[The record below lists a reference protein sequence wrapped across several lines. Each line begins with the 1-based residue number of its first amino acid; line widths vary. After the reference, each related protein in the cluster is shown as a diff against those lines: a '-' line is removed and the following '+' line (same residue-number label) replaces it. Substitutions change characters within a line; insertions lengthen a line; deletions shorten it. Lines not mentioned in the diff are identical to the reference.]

1 MAFQESERGS
11 DGDVEAAVPAQGIC
25 VRVDEFGAGIP
36 IDFRKID
43 TEGEM
48 KYTFTQK
55 NLTLQDANRALLLLW
70 GTIDDDKVDSD
81 YLDQFV
87 KDRITLYQMLDKEVR
102 ITLGIEF
109 VQ

>member
-1 MAFQESERGS
+1 
-11 DGDVEAAVPAQGIC
+11 
-25 VRVDEFGAGIP
+25 
-36 IDFRKID
+36 
-43 TEGEM
+43 M

-70 GTIDDDKVDSD
+70 STIDDDNVDPD

-87 KDRITLYQMLDKEVR
+87 KDRIQLYGMMGKEVR
-102 ITLGIEF
+102 ITLGVEY

>member
-1 MAFQESERGS
+1 
-11 DGDVEAAVPAQGIC
+11 
-25 VRVDEFGAGIP
+25 
-36 IDFRKID
+36 
-43 TEGEM
+43 M
-48 KYTFTQK
+48 KYTYTQK

-70 GTIDDDKVDSD
+70 GTIDDDNVDPD

-87 KDRITLYQMLDKEVR
+87 KDRIQLYQRLGKEVR

>member
-1 MAFQESERGS
+1 
-11 DGDVEAAVPAQGIC
+11 
-25 VRVDEFGAGIP
+25 
-36 IDFRKID
+36 
-43 TEGEM
+43 M

-102 ITLGIEF
+102 SALEGVSFLDVGPGMPGMKGGLVDSEARQCRHLCKLILYCIIIF
-109 VQ
+109 LHRR

>member
-1 MAFQESERGS
+1 
-11 DGDVEAAVPAQGIC
+11 
-25 VRVDEFGAGIP
+25 
-36 IDFRKID
+36 
-43 TEGEM
+43 M

-70 GTIDDDKVDSD
+70 GTIDDDNVDPD

-87 KDRITLYQMLDKEVR
+87 KDRITLYQMMGKEVR
-102 ITLGIEF
+102 IALGIEW

>member
-1 MAFQESERGS
+1 
-11 DGDVEAAVPAQGIC
+11 
-25 VRVDEFGAGIP
+25 
-36 IDFRKID
+36 
-43 TEGEM
+43 M

-70 GTIDDDKVDSD
+70 GTIDDDNVDPD

-87 KDRITLYQMLDKEVR
+87 KDRIQLYGMLGKEVR
-102 ITLGIEF
+102 ITLGVEY

>member
-1 MAFQESERGS
+1 
-11 DGDVEAAVPAQGIC
+11 
-25 VRVDEFGAGIP
+25 
-36 IDFRKID
+36 
-43 TEGEM
+43 M

-70 GTIDDDKVDSD
+70 GTIDDDNVDPD

-87 KDRITLYQMLDKEVR
+87 KDRIQLYQMLGKEVR
-102 ITLGIEF
+102 ITLGIEW

>member
-1 MAFQESERGS
+1 
-11 DGDVEAAVPAQGIC
+11 
-25 VRVDEFGAGIP
+25 
-36 IDFRKID
+36 
-43 TEGEM
+43 M

-70 GTIDDDKVDSD
+70 GTIDDDNVDPD

-87 KDRITLYQMLDKEVR
+87 KDRIQLYGMLGKEVR
-102 ITLGIEF
+102 ITLGIEY

>member
-1 MAFQESERGS
+1 
-11 DGDVEAAVPAQGIC
+11 
-25 VRVDEFGAGIP
+25 
-36 IDFRKID
+36 
-43 TEGEM
+43 M

-70 GTIDDDKVDSD
+70 GTIDDDNVDPD

-87 KDRITLYQMLDKEVR
+87 KDRIQLYGMLGKEVR
-102 ITLGIEF
+102 ITLGIEW

>member
-1 MAFQESERGS
+1 
-11 DGDVEAAVPAQGIC
+11 
-25 VRVDEFGAGIP
+25 
-36 IDFRKID
+36 
-43 TEGEM
+43 M

-70 GTIDDDKVDSD
+70 GTIDDDNVDPD

-87 KDRITLYQMLDKEVR
+87 KDRIQLYQMMGKEVR
-102 ITLGIEF
+102 ITLGIEW

>member
-1 MAFQESERGS
+1 
-11 DGDVEAAVPAQGIC
+11 
-25 VRVDEFGAGIP
+25 
-36 IDFRKID
+36 
-43 TEGEM
+43 M
-48 KYTFTQK
+48 KYTYTQK

-70 GTIDDDKVDSD
+70 GTIDDDNVDPD

-87 KDRITLYQMLDKEVR
+87 KDRIQLYQMLGKEVR

>member
-1 MAFQESERGS
+1 
-11 DGDVEAAVPAQGIC
+11 
-25 VRVDEFGAGIP
+25 
-36 IDFRKID
+36 
-43 TEGEM
+43 M

-70 GTIDDDKVDSD
+70 GTIDDDNVDPD
-81 YLDQFV
+81 YLDQVV
-87 KDRITLYQMLDKEVR
+87 KDRITLYQMLDTEVR

>member
-1 MAFQESERGS
+1 
-11 DGDVEAAVPAQGIC
+11 
-25 VRVDEFGAGIP
+25 
-36 IDFRKID
+36 
-43 TEGEM
+43 M

-70 GTIDDDKVDSD
+70 GTIDDDNIDSD

-87 KDRITLYQMLDKEVR
+87 KDRIQLYRMLDKDVR

>member
-1 MAFQESERGS
+1 
-11 DGDVEAAVPAQGIC
+11 
-25 VRVDEFGAGIP
+25 
-36 IDFRKID
+36 
-43 TEGEM
+43 M

-70 GTIDDDKVDSD
+70 GTIDDDNVDPD

-87 KDRITLYQMLDKEVR
+87 KDRITLYQMMGKEVR
-102 ITLGIEF
+102 ITLGVEF

>member
-1 MAFQESERGS
+1 
-11 DGDVEAAVPAQGIC
+11 
-25 VRVDEFGAGIP
+25 
-36 IDFRKID
+36 
-43 TEGEM
+43 M

-70 GTIDDDKVDSD
+70 GTIDDDHVDPD

-87 KDRITLYQMLDKEVR
+87 KDRITLYGMLGKEVR
-102 ITLGIEF
+102 ITLGIEY

>member
-1 MAFQESERGS
+1 MAFQEGERGS
-11 DGDVEAAVPAQGIC
+11 DGNAEAAVPTQGFC
-25 VRVDEFGAGIP
+25 VRIDELRTGEQA
-36 IDFRKID
+36 DFRKID
-43 TEGEM
+43 TEGKM

-55 NLTLQDANRALLLLW
+55 NLTLQDANRALMLLW
-70 GTIDDDKVDSD
+70 GTIDDDNVDPD